1 MAKIVIA
8 LGGNA
13 LGKSPEEQLNL
24 VKNTA
29 KSLAGAISQGHKITI
44 SHGNGPQVGA
54 INLGMNYAN
63 EHNQGPAFPFPECGA
78 MSQGYIGYHLQQ
90 SLQNELNRQN
100 ITQDVVT
107 LITQVEVEA
116 DDPAFKNPTKPIG
129 TFYSKKQAEK
139 IEKEKNYIF
148 KEDAGR
154 GYRQVIASPMPKNI
168 IEIDSVNRLIN
179 NNNVVIAGGGGGIPV
194 LKSEGG
200 NIKGVSA
207 VIDKDRSS
215 ALLADNIVADKLIIL
230 TAVEYVYM
238 NYGKSDQEALQEID
252 SKQAK
257 DLIQEK
263 QFATGSMLPKIEAC
277 LDFVTQ
283 GKDREAIITSL
294 ENLDDALAGKT
305 GTIIKK

>member
-1 MAKIVIA
+1 
-8 LGGNA
+8 
-13 LGKSPEEQLNL
+13 
-24 VKNTA
+24 
-29 KSLAGAISQGHKITI
+29 
-44 SHGNGPQVGA
+44 
-54 INLGMNYAN
+54 
-63 EHNQGPAFPFPECGA
+63 
-78 MSQGYIGYHLQQ
+78 
-90 SLQNELNRQN
+90 
-100 ITQDVVT
+100 
-107 LITQVEVEA
+107 
-116 DDPAFKNPTKPIG
+116 
-129 TFYSKKQAEK
+129 
-139 IEKEKNYIF
+139 
-148 KEDAGR
+148 
-154 GYRQVIASPMPKNI
+154 MPKNI